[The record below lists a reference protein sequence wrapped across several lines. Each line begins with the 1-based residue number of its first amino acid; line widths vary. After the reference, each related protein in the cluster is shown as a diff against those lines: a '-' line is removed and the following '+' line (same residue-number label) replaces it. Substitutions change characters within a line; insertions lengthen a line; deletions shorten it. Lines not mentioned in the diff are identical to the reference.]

1 MKAYVLTQRET
12 LCEQNRPIPQP
23 DKGEVVIRLERC
35 GICRTDRKAYHTGQ
49 RDLHMPR
56 VLGHEIAGTIVSVD
70 STVNTYQKGMRVAVH
85 PGIFCGTCETCMTG
99 KDQLCEAMQ
108 ILGFHL
114 DGGFQE
120 YCLIPA
126 IGVKQGVI
134 LPLPD
139 SLSFAKAVL
148 AEPLACAINMMGPLQ
163 ATEKDRLLIIG
174 AGALGIL
181 TAKLWQSQGCSEISF
196 IEPEE
201 YKRKLAVQMGFT
213 VYQDKEDFLQ
223 AKRPYPTVAIPCCP
237 QNDGFY
243 TAIQL
248 LCKGGRLG
256 FFSGLSSDSPL
267 NNKLINELHYK
278 ELCLYGAY
286 GCALQHTKTALQL
299 LADKI
304 VTNDMPITEVSFHQL
319 EENLKDIAHKD
330 SLISALTF

>member
-126 IGVKQGVI
+126 TGVKQGVI

-148 AEPLACAINMMGPLQ
+148 AEPTLTVLIPAVSSTLG
-163 ATEKDRLLIIG
+163 ATGRIIG
-174 AGALGIL
+174 KSFFLK
-181 TAKLWQSQGCSEISF
+181 KLLLRS
-196 IEPEE
+196 
-201 YKRKLAVQMGFT
+201 RKNKFFA
-213 VYQDKEDFLQ
+213 
-223 AKRPYPTVAIPCCP
+223 AITT
-237 QNDGFY
+237 G
-243 TAIQL
+243 
-248 LCKGGRLG
+248 
-256 FFSGLSSDSPL
+256 
-267 NNKLINELHYK
+267 
-278 ELCLYGAY
+278 
-286 GCALQHTKTALQL
+286 
-299 LADKI
+299 
-304 VTNDMPITEVSFHQL
+304 
-319 EENLKDIAHKD
+319 
-330 SLISALTF
+330 